1 METLTTTEALE
12 RRIQRLED
20 KEAIRDLMARYAHC
34 INKGWNGKAVD
45 VEQIPTI
52 FAPDAKWDSPDM
64 GLSGVG
70 SDAIMAS
77 LRAETAIIDFS
88 MHAFLNPIVEVDGD
102 SATGNWLMW
111 IGVKREGGA
120 RLVLLSLDL
129 RYVRTADGWRIQ
141 SALLHVGAMLPLAA
155 PAGHVGRQAG

>member
-1 METLTTTEALE
+1 VTPTETKTMSTEALE
-12 RRIQRLED
+12 RRVQRLED
-20 KEAIRDLMARYAHC
+20 KDAIRDLTARYARC
-34 INKGWNGKAVD
+34 INKGWNGKLVD

-70 SDAIMAS
+70 SHAIMES

-88 MHAFLNPIVEVDGD
+88 MHAFLNPIVEVVGD

-120 RLVLLSLDL
+120 RLVLLSIDL
-129 RYVRTADGWRIQ
+129 TYGRTADGWRIT
-141 SALLHVGAMLPLAA
+141 SALLHVGAMMPLQL
-155 PAGHVGRQAG
+155 GK